1 MKKLKHSKYK
11 NAGILF
17 ELLVRQVTAD
27 ILNGQED
34 SRANNILRKYFS
46 ESTELGRENRLYRI
60 VLEEKTKDQSSADRL
75 LESIIKARKKLNEK
89 ILIAQKYNLIKE
101 IRDNYPLEDFLKG
114 SINNYKLL
122 ASIYK
127 IFEESVS
134 PVDCD
139 PRELFKARN
148 CIVES
153 IAADKT
159 PTRVISEDE
168 KRDLV
173 GIYQKQNEDVRLL
186 AYKLLVDSFN
196 EKYKGLDGKQKTLI
210 REYINNI
217 SNTNSLRQY
226 INQEVPLIREEI
238 TALTKK
244 VDNDV
249 VRIKLEE
256 TLNQLNKVTKGTLV
270 KENQIMAL
278 LLSYELIKELKTFKW
293 AKMYEKLSVN

>member
-11 NAGILF
+11 NTGILF

-34 SRANNILRKYFS
+34 SKANNVLRKYFS
-46 ESTELGRENRLYRI
+46 ESTELGKENRLYRI
-60 VLEEKTKDQSSADRL
+60 ILEEKTKDQSSADRL
-75 LESIIKARKKLNEK
+75 LETIVRTRKKLNEK
-89 ILIAQKYNLIKE
+89 ELTVQKYNLIKE
-101 IRDNYPLEDFLKG
+101 IRDNYPLDDFLKG

-127 IFEESVS
+127 VFDESVNAS
-134 PVDCD
+134 ECD
-139 PRELFKARN
+139 PREIFKARN
-148 CIVES
+148 CIIES
-153 IAADKT
+153 IAAPKT
-159 PTRVISEDE
+159 PTRLISEEE
-168 KRDLV
+168 KKDLIQV
-173 GIYQKQNEDVRLL
+173 YQQQNEEVRLL

-196 EKYKGLDGKQKTLI
+196 DKYKGLDDKQKVLI

-226 INQEVPLIREEI
+226 INTEI
-238 TALTKK
+238 PVVRKEINELKTK
-244 VDNDV
+244 VENDV

-256 TLNQLNKVTKGTLV
+256 TLNQLDKVTKGTLV

-278 LLSYELIKELKTFKW
+278 MLSYELIKELKNLK
-293 AKMYEKLSVN
+293 

>member
-34 SRANNILRKYFS
+34 SKANNILRNYFS
-46 ESTELGRENRLYRI
+46 ESTELGKENRLYRI
-60 VLEEKTKDQSSADRL
+60 IMEEKTKDQSSADRL
-75 LESIIKARKKLNEK
+75 LETIVKSRRKLDERALN
-89 ILIAQKYNLIKE
+89 LQKYNLIKE
-101 IRDNYPLEDFLKG
+101 IRANYPLDDFLKG
-114 SINNYKLL
+114 SISNYKLL

-127 IFEESVS
+127 IFEESVNA
-134 PVDCD
+134 VDCD
-139 PRELFKARN
+139 PREIFKARN

-153 IAADKT
+153 IAAAKT
-159 PTRVISEDE
+159 PTRLVSEDE
-168 KRDLV
+168 KKDLV
-173 GIYQKQNEDVRLL
+173 KVYQQQNEDVRLL

-196 EKYKGLDGKQKTLI
+196 EKYKGLDDKQKILI

-226 INQEVPLIREEI
+226 INEEVPLVRQEI
-238 TALTKK
+238 SELKSK
-244 VDNDV
+244 VNNEV
-249 VRIKLEE
+249 VRIKLDE
-256 TLNQLNKVTKGTLV
+256 TLNQLDKVAKGTLV

-278 LLSYELIKELKTFKW
+278 MLSYELIKELRQIK
-293 AKMYEKLSVN
+293 

>member
-1 MKKLKHSKYK
+1 MKHSKYK

-34 SRANNILRKYFS
+34 SKANAILRDYFS

-60 VLEEKTKDQSSADRL
+60 IMEDKTKDQTSADRL
-75 LESIIKARKKLNEK
+75 LEQIIRTRTKLDERALN
-89 ILIAQKYNLIKE
+89 LQKYNLIKE
-101 IRDNYPLEDFLKG
+101 IRENYPLDDFLKG
-114 SINNYKLL
+114 SISNYKLL

-127 IFEESVS
+127 VFEESVNS
-134 PVDCD
+134 VDCD
-139 PRELFKARN
+139 PREIFKART

-153 IAADKT
+153 IAAPKT
-159 PTRVISEDE
+159 PTRLVSEDE
-168 KRDLV
+168 KKDLIKV
-173 GIYQKQNEDVRLL
+173 YQQQNEDVRLL

-196 EKYKGLDGKQKTLI
+196 EKYKGLDDKQKILI

-226 INQEVPLIREEI
+226 INNEVPIVRKEI
-238 TALTKK
+238 NELKLH
-244 VDNDV
+244 VSNDV
-249 VRIKLEE
+249 VRIKLDE
-256 TLNQLNKVTKGTLV
+256 TLNQLDKISKGTLV

-278 LLSYELIKELKTFKW
+278 MLSYELVKELKNLK
-293 AKMYEKLSVN
+293 

>member
-34 SRANNILRKYFS
+34 SKANNILRNYFS
-46 ESTELGRENRLYRI
+46 ESTELGKENRLYRI
-60 VLEEKTKDQSSADRL
+60 IMEEKTKDQSSADRL
-75 LESIIKARKKLNEK
+75 LETIIKTRRKLDERALN
-89 ILIAQKYNLIKE
+89 LQKYNLIKE
-101 IRDNYPLEDFLKG
+101 IRSNYPLDDFLKG
-114 SINNYKLL
+114 SISNYKLL

-127 IFEESVS
+127 IFEESVNA
-134 PVDCD
+134 VDCD
-139 PRELFKARN
+139 PREIFKARN

-153 IAADKT
+153 IAAAKT
-159 PTRVISEDE
+159 PTRLVSEDE
-168 KRDLV
+168 KKDLV
-173 GIYQKQNEDVRLL
+173 KVYQQQNEDVRLL

-196 EKYKGLDGKQKTLI
+196 EKYKGLDDKQKILI

-226 INQEVPLIREEI
+226 INEEVPLVRQEI
-238 TALTKK
+238 SELKSK
-244 VDNDV
+244 VNNEV
-249 VRIKLEE
+249 VRIKLDE
-256 TLNQLNKVTKGTLV
+256 TLNQLDKVTKGTLV

-278 LLSYELIKELKTFKW
+278 MLSYELIKELRQIK
-293 AKMYEKLSVN
+293 

>member
-27 ILNGQED
+27 ILNGQGD
-34 SRANNILRKYFS
+34 SKANAILRDYFS

-60 VLEEKTKDQSSADRL
+60 IMEDKTKDQTSADRL
-75 LESIIKARKKLNEK
+75 LEQIIRTRKKLDERALN
-89 ILIAQKYNLIKE
+89 LQKYNLIKE
-101 IRDNYPLEDFLKG
+101 IRENYPLDDFLKG
-114 SINNYKLL
+114 SISNYKLL

-127 IFEESVS
+127 VFEESVNS
-134 PVDCD
+134 VDCD
-139 PRELFKARN
+139 PREIFKART

-153 IAADKT
+153 IAAPKT
-159 PTRVISEDE
+159 PTRLVSEDE
-168 KRDLV
+168 KKDLV
-173 GIYQKQNEDVRLL
+173 KVYQQQNEDVRLL

-196 EKYKGLDGKQKTLI
+196 EKYKGLDDKQKILI

-226 INQEVPLIREEI
+226 INNEVPIVRKEI
-238 TALTKK
+238 NELKSH
-244 VDNDV
+244 VNNEV
-249 VRIKLEE
+249 VRIKLDE
-256 TLNQLNKVTKGTLV
+256 TLNQLDKISKGTLV

-278 LLSYELIKELKTFKW
+278 MLSYELVKELKNLK
-293 AKMYEKLSVN
+293 

>member
-27 ILNGQED
+27 ILSGLED
-34 SRANNILRKYFS
+34 SKANNILRTYFS
-46 ESTELGRENRLYRI
+46 ESTELGKENRLYRI
-60 VLEEKTKDQSSADRL
+60 IMEEKTKDQSSADRL
-75 LESIIKARKKLNEK
+75 LETIIKARKKLNETA
-89 ILIAQKYNLIKE
+89 LNLQKYNLIKE
-101 IRDNYPLEDFLKG
+101 IRANYPLDDFLKG
-114 SINNYKLL
+114 SITNYKLL

-127 IFEESVS
+127 IFEEGVS
-134 PVDCD
+134 AVDCD

-153 IAADKT
+153 IAATKT
-159 PTRVISEDE
+159 PTRLISEEE
-168 KRDLV
+168 KKDIV
-173 GIYQKQNEDVRLL
+173 GIYQKQNEEVRLL
-186 AYKLLVDSFN
+186 AYKLLIDSFN
-196 EKYKGLDGKQKTLI
+196 EKYKGLDDSQKVLI

-226 INQEVPLIREEI
+226 INSEVPRVRSEI
-238 TALTKK
+238 SELKKK
-244 VDNDV
+244 VENDV

-256 TLNQLNKVTKGTLV
+256 TLNQLDKVMKGTLV

-278 LLSYELIKELKTFKW
+278 MYSYELIKELKNLK
-293 AKMYEKLSVN
+293 

>member
-34 SRANNILRKYFS
+34 SKANAILRDYFS

-60 VLEEKTKDQSSADRL
+60 IMEDKTKDQTSADRL
-75 LESIIKARKKLNEK
+75 LEQIIRTRKKLDERALN
-89 ILIAQKYNLIKE
+89 LQKYNLIKE
-101 IRDNYPLEDFLKG
+101 IRENYPLDDFLKG
-114 SINNYKLL
+114 SISNYKLL

-127 IFEESVS
+127 VFEESVNS
-134 PVDCD
+134 VDCD
-139 PRELFKARN
+139 PREIFKART

-153 IAADKT
+153 IAAPKT
-159 PTRVISEDE
+159 PTRLVSEDE
-168 KRDLV
+168 KKDLV
-173 GIYQKQNEDVRLL
+173 KVYQQQNEDVRLL

-196 EKYKGLDGKQKTLI
+196 EKYKGLDEKQKILI

-226 INQEVPLIREEI
+226 INNEVPIVRKEI
-238 TALTKK
+238 NELKSY
-244 VDNDV
+244 VSNEV
-249 VRIKLEE
+249 VRIKLDE
-256 TLNQLNKVTKGTLV
+256 TLNQLDKISKGTLV

-278 LLSYELIKELKTFKW
+278 MLSYELVKELKNLK
-293 AKMYEKLSVN
+293 

>member
-27 ILNGQED
+27 ILNGQDD
-34 SRANNILRKYFS
+34 SKANSILRTYFS
-46 ESTELGRENRLYRI
+46 ESTELGKENRLYRI
-60 VLEEKTKDQSSADRL
+60 IMEEKTKDQASADRL
-75 LESIIKARKKLNEK
+75 LESIIRTRKKLDERLLNT
-89 ILIAQKYNLIKE
+89 QKYNLIKE
-101 IRDNYPLEDFLKG
+101 IRANYPLEDFLKG

-127 IFEESVS
+127 IFEEATSDVQA
-134 PVDCD
+134 D
-139 PRELFKARN
+139 PRDIFKARS

-153 IAADKT
+153 IVAPKT
-159 PTRVISEDE
+159 PTRLVSEAE
-168 KRDLV
+168 KKDLIEV
-173 GIYQKQNEDVRLL
+173 YQKQNEEVRLL

-196 EKYKGLDGKQKTLI
+196 EKYKTLDDRQKILI

-226 INQEVPLIREEI
+226 INTEVPSVRKE
-238 TALTKK
+238 LTELKAK

-249 VRIKLEE
+249 VRIKLDE
-256 TLNQLNKVTKGTLV
+256 TISQLDKITKGTLV
-270 KENQIMAL
+270 KDNQIMAL
-278 LLSYELIKELKTFKW
+278 MYSYELIKELKNLK
-293 AKMYEKLSVN
+293 

>member
-34 SRANNILRKYFS
+34 SKANNILRKYFS

-60 VLEEKTKDQSSADRL
+60 IMEEKAKDTTSADRL
-75 LESIIKARKKLNEK
+75 LETIIRTRKKLDEK
-89 ILIAQKYNLIKE
+89 ALNLQKYNLIKE
-101 IRDNYPLEDFLKG
+101 IGNNYPIDDFLKG
-114 SINNYKLL
+114 SISNYKLL

-127 IFEESVS
+127 VFEESVNS
-134 PVDCD
+134 VVCD
-139 PRELFKARN
+139 PREIFKARS

-153 IAADKT
+153 IAANKT
-159 PTRVISEDE
+159 LTRLVSEEE
-168 KRDLV
+168 KKDLV
-173 GIYQKQNEDVRLL
+173 KVYQQQNEDVRLL

-196 EKYKGLDGKQKTLI
+196 EKYKGLDEKQKVLI

-226 INQEVPLIREEI
+226 INAEVPEVRKQIMELKSKI
-238 TALTKK
+238 
-244 VDNDV
+244 DNDV
-249 VRIKLEE
+249 VRIKLDE
-256 TLNQLNKVTKGTLV
+256 TLNQLDKITKGTLV

-278 LLSYELIKELKTFKW
+278 MLSYELIKELKNLK
-293 AKMYEKLSVN
+293 

>member
-34 SRANNILRKYFS
+34 SKANAILRDYFS

-60 VLEEKTKDQSSADRL
+60 IMEDKTKDQTSADRL
-75 LESIIKARKKLNEK
+75 LEQIIRTRTKLDERALN
-89 ILIAQKYNLIKE
+89 LQKYNLIKE
-101 IRDNYPLEDFLKG
+101 IRENYPLDDFLKG
-114 SINNYKLL
+114 SISNYKLL

-127 IFEESVS
+127 VFEESVNS
-134 PVDCD
+134 VDCD
-139 PRELFKARN
+139 PREIFKART

-153 IAADKT
+153 IAAPKT
-159 PTRVISEDE
+159 PTRLVSEDE
-168 KRDLV
+168 KKDLV
-173 GIYQKQNEDVRLL
+173 KVYQQQNEDVRLL

-196 EKYKGLDGKQKTLI
+196 EKYKGLDDKQKILI

-226 INQEVPLIREEI
+226 INNEVPIVRKEI
-238 TALTKK
+238 NELKSY
-244 VDNDV
+244 VSNDV
-249 VRIKLEE
+249 VRIKLDE
-256 TLNQLNKVTKGTLV
+256 TLNQLEKISKGTLV

-278 LLSYELIKELKTFKW
+278 MLSYELVKELKNLK
-293 AKMYEKLSVN
+293 

>member
-1 MKKLKHSKYK
+1 MKKMKHSKYK

-34 SRANNILRKYFS
+34 SKANAILRDYFS

-60 VLEEKTKDQSSADRL
+60 IMEDKTKDQTSADRL
-75 LESIIKARKKLNEK
+75 LEQIIRTRTKLDERALN
-89 ILIAQKYNLIKE
+89 LQKYNLIKE
-101 IRDNYPLEDFLKG
+101 IRENYPLDDFLKG
-114 SINNYKLL
+114 SISNYKLL

-127 IFEESVS
+127 VFEESVNS
-134 PVDCD
+134 VDCD
-139 PRELFKARN
+139 PREIFKART

-153 IAADKT
+153 IAAPKT
-159 PTRVISEDE
+159 PTRLVSEDE
-168 KRDLV
+168 KKDLIKV
-173 GIYQKQNEDVRLL
+173 YQQQNEDVRLL

-196 EKYKGLDGKQKTLI
+196 EKYKGLDDKQKILI

-226 INQEVPLIREEI
+226 INNEVPIVRKEI
-238 TALTKK
+238 NELKLH
-244 VDNDV
+244 VSNDV
-249 VRIKLEE
+249 VRIKLDE
-256 TLNQLNKVTKGTLV
+256 TLNQLDKISKGTLV

-278 LLSYELIKELKTFKW
+278 MLSYELVKELKNLK
-293 AKMYEKLSVN
+293 

>member
-27 ILNGQED
+27 ILSGQQD
-34 SRANNILRKYFS
+34 SKANNILRNYFS
-46 ESTELGRENRLYRI
+46 ESTELGKENRLYRI
-60 VLEEKTKDQSSADRL
+60 ILEEKTKDQTLADRL
-75 LESIIKARKKLNEK
+75 LETIIHSRKKLNERD
-89 ILIAQKYNLIKE
+89 LNLQKYNLIKE
-101 IRDNYPLEDFLKG
+101 IRDNYPLDDFLKG

-127 IFEESVS
+127 VFEEAVNYTSE
-134 PVDCD
+134 CD
-139 PRELFKARN
+139 PRDMFKARN

-153 IAADKT
+153 IAAAKT
-159 PTRVISEDE
+159 PTRLISEEE
-168 KRDLV
+168 KKDLIQV
-173 GIYQKQNEDVRLL
+173 YQQQNEDVRLL

-196 EKYKGLDGKQKTLI
+196 EKYKGLDDKQKILI

-226 INQEVPLIREEI
+226 INTEVPLVIKEI
-238 TALTKK
+238 NQLK
-244 VDNDV
+244 VKVGNEV
-249 VRIKLEE
+249 VRIKLDE
-256 TLNQLNKVTKGTLV
+256 TLNQLDNVAKGTLV

-278 LLSYELIKELKTFKW
+278 MLSYELVKELKNLK
-293 AKMYEKLSVN
+293 

>member
-34 SRANNILRKYFS
+34 SKANAILRDYFS

-60 VLEEKTKDQSSADRL
+60 IMEDRTKDQTSADRL
-75 LESIIKARKKLNEK
+75 LEQIIRTRTKLDERALN
-89 ILIAQKYNLIKE
+89 LQKYNLIKE
-101 IRDNYPLEDFLKG
+101 IRENYPLDDFLKG
-114 SINNYKLL
+114 SISNYKLL

-127 IFEESVS
+127 VFEESVNS
-134 PVDCD
+134 VDCD
-139 PRELFKARN
+139 PREIFKART

-153 IAADKT
+153 IAAPKT
-159 PTRVISEDE
+159 PTRLVSEDE
-168 KRDLV
+168 KKDLV
-173 GIYQKQNEDVRLL
+173 KVYQQQNEDVRLL

-196 EKYKGLDGKQKTLI
+196 EKYKGLDEKQKILI

-226 INQEVPLIREEI
+226 INNEVPIVRKEI
-238 TALTKK
+238 NELKSY
-244 VDNDV
+244 VNNDV
-249 VRIKLEE
+249 VRIKLDE
-256 TLNQLNKVTKGTLV
+256 TLNQLDKISKGTLV

-278 LLSYELIKELKTFKW
+278 MLSYELVKELKNLK
-293 AKMYEKLSVN
+293 

>member
-34 SRANNILRKYFS
+34 SKANNILRTYFS

-60 VLEEKTKDQSSADRL
+60 ILEEKTKDVPSADRL
-75 LESIIKARKKLNEK
+75 LEQIIKTRKKLNEK
-89 ILIAQKYNLIKE
+89 ALNLQKYNLIKE
-101 IRDNYPLEDFLKG
+101 IRANYPLEDFLRG
-114 SINNYKLL
+114 NISNYKML

-127 IFEESVS
+127 VFEEAVNA
-134 PVDCD
+134 VEVD
-139 PRELFKARN
+139 PREIFRSRS
-148 CIVES
+148 CIVEN
-153 IAADKT
+153 IATNKT
-159 PTRVISEDE
+159 PTRVISEEE
-168 KRDLV
+168 KKDLIKV
-173 GIYQKQNEDVRLL
+173 YQQQNEDVRLL

-196 EKYKGLDGKQKTLI
+196 EKYKGLDDKQKVLI
-210 REYINNI
+210 KEYINNI

-226 INQEVPLIREEI
+226 INTEVPIVRAELSE
-238 TALTKK
+238 LKKK

-249 VRIKLEE
+249 IRIKLDE
-256 TLNQLNKVTKGTLV
+256 TLNQLDKITKGTLV

-278 LLSYELIKELKTFKW
+278 LLSYELVKELKQLK
-293 AKMYEKLSVN
+293 